1 MYLRFY
7 QLNQEPFQVTP
18 DPDFLFPSRTHREAL
33 AAIVYGVEQRKGFI
47 AVTGDV
53 GLGKT
58 TVLRSYLT
66 GPHGREARAVYIYDP
81 NVTFDELLSAIYLD
95 LDLPPRPRSTFE
107 ALRGLHRALIA
118 FYEAR
123 ETVVLV
129 VDEAQNMP
137 EDTLESLR
145 MLSNLETSS
154 DKLIQIILCGQ
165 SEFEERLRRRS
176 LRQLQQRIAVWARLK
191 PLSFRDSADYIR
203 HRLDKAS
210 FGSTPIMTKG
220 AVNLI
225 ARASRGVPRTLNV
238 LADNVLIT
246 GFGYD
251 KRPVTAEIAKEVIA
265 DQQRTLGR
273 APPPWRPAAAA
284 GAVAAAVALLVV
296 GVSQVEQKSFG
307 ELMGVAEAKTAA
319 AARAGM
325 ETIGWLSGQ
334 STGGLSDLAGRI
346 TRVFAEPVAETA
358 SNATAADSAPAS
370 SVVASLAT
378 AKDGESNAATA
389 PSQEPTAAPAKES
402 QAPAAPAVSTPA
414 EAAGP
419 GSPPTGVADKDAGR
433 AETAETKAPES
444 PSSES
449 QTAATKT
456 AATKTAAPETLPSE
470 PIIEPKPAKAV
481 STPDASDTA
490 SAGRGS
496 GNRDSANRSKKKRGW
511 DEELQPVEEANYD
524 PPLLQP
530 GDAVWTVHYGDTASK
545 IIIEVYGGFSP
556 ALLRLVRDANPHI
569 RDLNVL
575 DRGDQLILPMALDAS
590 PRHLAAERYG
600 R

>member
-81 NVTFDELLSAIYLD
+81 NVTFDELLTAIYLD

-118 FYEAR
+118 FYEAH

-191 PLSFRDSADYIR
+191 PLSYRDSADYIR

-220 AVNLI
+220 AVSLI

-251 KRPVTAEIAKEVIA
+251 KRPVTAEIAKEVIV

-296 GVSQVEQKSFG
+296 GVSQMEQKSFG

-334 STGGLSDLAGRI
+334 STDGISGLAGRL
-346 TRVFAEPVAETA
+346 TRVFGEP
-358 SNATAADSAPAS
+358 AADTAP
-370 SVVASLAT
+370 
-378 AKDGESNAATA
+378 AATA
-389 PSQEPTAAPAKES
+389 PSEGAAASAVVGSLTPATEVGQGAAAGAPPS
-402 QAPAAPAVSTPA
+402 QAVAPSAEPATPSVKEAQALVSPAISKPGEPA
-414 EAAGP
+414 EA
-419 GSPPTGVADKDAGR
+419 GSPQLGDADKDVSR
-433 AETAETKAPES
+433 TETA
-444 PSSES
+444 
-449 QTAATKT
+449 TATQGTTKT
-456 AATKTAAPETLPSE
+456 VASE
-470 PIIEPKPAKAV
+470 PVAEPTPAKAV
-481 STPDASDTA
+481 STPESPDTA
-490 SAGRGS
+490 SARRGS
-496 GNRDSANRSKKKRGW
+496 GNRDTSNRSKKKRGW
-511 DEELQPVEEANYD
+511 DEDLQPVEEASYD
-524 PPLLQP
+524 PPPLHP

-545 IIIEVYGGFSP
+545 IIIEVYGGFS
-556 ALLRLVRDANPHI
+556 AGLLRLVKEANPHI